1 MKILSL
7 ILMYILFATTS
18 ARVLKLSK
26 SFSFEGSLVVDAANV
41 TVTFPRY
48 NLTHDAVRK
57 LQHLDLIEITPEGRV
72 DKISINNGYENKT
85 HIVSEGK
92 CEEKVL
98 QLQKDFSTFDTNTW
112 TLFEKAEELRDG
124 VYSVHDASYKLQLTT
139 KNGLPT
145 SYITTI
151 LLGTDIINTRFFFT
165 TYRNETPPF
174 YVFSLPDECSQY
186 TCGYCYNSAAG
197 VAGSFFLLLS
207 VIIISLLSLM

>member
-48 NLTHDAVRK
+48 NLAHDAVRK

-72 DKISINNGYENKT
+72 DKISVNSGYENKT
-85 HIVSEGK
+85 YIASEDK
-92 CEEKVL
+92 CEEKAL
-98 QLQKDFSTFDTNTW
+98 QMGFFTFDTNTW
-112 TLFEKAEELRDG
+112 EIFEYAKESPDG
-124 VYSVHDASYKLQLTT
+124 VYTVDDKSYTSQLAT

-145 SYITTI
+145 SFTTTI
-151 LLGTDIINTRFFFT
+151 QFGSESIETRFVFT

-174 YVFSLPDECSQY
+174 HVFSLPEECSQY